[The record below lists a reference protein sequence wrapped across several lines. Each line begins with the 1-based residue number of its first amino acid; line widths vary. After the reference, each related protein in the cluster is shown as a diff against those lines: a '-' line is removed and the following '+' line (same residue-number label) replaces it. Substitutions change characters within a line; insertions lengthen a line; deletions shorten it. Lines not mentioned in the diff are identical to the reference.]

1 MQTPRPGRLRSLPI
15 FARGSLSGTRL
26 ISCERRGGRDE
37 TLSLSSAGRP
47 AIRHAAVRRERGC
60 VAGLVTA
67 AWIELCAVCR
77 RRQPGSCARLTLACP
92 PFRAAGYCLQP
103 LRGWPAG
110 MRIQFLQHQFR
121 QKGGQR
127 QVVGRVPPVAL
138 PCRTVLLRPGERPA
152 RRVTLRACAPDARP
166 LSRVGHSRA
175 GRPSLDT
182 AVLLGGGVRGQAAW
196 SIRMPH
202 CRQVALLW
210 PPPTKPR
217 WSISPVGG
225 GGRCGAAAAALV
237 AQESVVRPSTPPPL
251 TLRVGTR
258 QFGSPT
264 RGGHA
269 WASPPAQAPAH
280 RPPTPPQRFGRPT
293 GTRLTLAAAPVT
305 AHLRLR
311 RAATRP
317 AAVAPP
323 SVCIP
328 VQPPLR
334 TSEYGHGLS
343 SPPLPLLSHSR
354 CAIENVRFVP
364 AAVPAQAGPL
374 RVASGTALLTPTPR
388 PSAPCAPRWRS
399 RTHCFAAEVAGGEGG
414 GGRGDGPAGRVRRR
428 PPRRPVVGRLS
439 PPHPPGP
446 RP

>member
-103 LRGWPAG
+103 LRGWPVG

-237 AQESVVRPSTPPPL
+237 AQESVVRPSTPPPPDSSRRD
-251 TLRVGTR
+251 TPVWVAHPRRSRVGLAARPSARPPPPNTSAALRPTDRHTADVGGRTR
-258 QFGSPT
+258 DRPPP
-264 RGGHA
+264 
-269 WASPPAQAPAH
+269 ASPC
-280 RPPTPPQRFGRPT
+280 RYPPGRGRASISLHP
-293 GTRLTLAAAPVT
+293 GTAAAPHFRV
-305 AHLRLR
+305 
-311 RAATRP
+311 RP
-317 AAVAPP
+317 RSLFPP
-323 SVCIP
+323 P
-328 VQPPLR
+328 A
-334 TSEYGHGLS
+334 
-343 SPPLPLLSHSR
+343 PPLPLT
-354 CAIENVRFVP
+354 
-364 AAVPAQAGPL
+364 L
-374 RVASGTALLTPTPR
+374 RHRERAFR
-388 PSAPCAPRWRS
+388 
-399 RTHCFAAEVAGGEGG
+399 AGGCTG
-414 GGRGDGPAGRVRRR
+414 AGR
-428 PPRRPVVGRLS
+428 PPSGS
-439 PPHPPGP
+439 
-446 RP
+446 